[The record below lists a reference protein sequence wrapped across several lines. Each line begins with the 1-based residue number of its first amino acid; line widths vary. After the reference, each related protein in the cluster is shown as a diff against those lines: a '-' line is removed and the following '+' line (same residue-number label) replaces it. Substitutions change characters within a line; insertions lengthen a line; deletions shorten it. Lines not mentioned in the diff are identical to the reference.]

1 MRVIVDV
8 KVRQALYDFYEEAIA
23 QHPTLDETTVHAKI
37 DRLLNAMNKLGDFPE
52 KYALAKYNQLWKKK
66 HYRDFISEN
75 IHIAYKVV
83 KLETG
88 EKVVYVADAEHSLL
102 HHD

>member
-1 MRVIVDV
+1 MRVIVDI
-8 KVRQALYDFYEEAIA
+8 KVRQTLYDFYAESIV
-23 QHPTLDETTVHAKI
+23 QHPTLDEAVVHAKI
-37 DRLLNAMNKLGDFPE
+37 DRLLNAMNKLGDFPD
-52 KYALAKYNQLWKKK
+52 KYPLAKYNQQWKNKR
-66 HYRDFISEN
+66 YRDFISEN

>member
-8 KVRQALYDFYEEAIA
+8 KVCQILYDFYEEAIA
-23 QHPTLDETTVHAKI
+23 QHPTLDEATVHAKI

-52 KYALAKYNQLWKKK
+52 KYALAKYNHLWKMK
-66 HYRDFISEN
+66 HYRDFILEN

-88 EKVVYVADAEHSLL
+88 EKVVYVANAEHSLL